1 MVTIFERLKQ
11 YISAYT
17 RHHLLKT
24 DLRMITTLTLEF
36 SMKTGKQPEFLNL
49 LNDALV
55 ATRAF
60 DGCIKVDTFAETD
73 GTSVFLLEQWE
84 TRKQQETYSQ
94 WRLDNGLMELIEP
107 YLSGPPVRKYY
118 EAIDG

>member
-1 MVTIFERLKQ
+1 
-11 YISAYT
+11 
-17 RHHLLKT
+17 
-24 DLRMITTLTLEF
+24 MITTLTLEF

-73 GTSVFLLEQWE
+73 GTSVFLLEQ
-84 TRKQQETYSQ
+84 
-94 WRLDNGLMELIEP
+94 
-107 YLSGPPVRKYY
+107 
-118 EAIDG
+118 